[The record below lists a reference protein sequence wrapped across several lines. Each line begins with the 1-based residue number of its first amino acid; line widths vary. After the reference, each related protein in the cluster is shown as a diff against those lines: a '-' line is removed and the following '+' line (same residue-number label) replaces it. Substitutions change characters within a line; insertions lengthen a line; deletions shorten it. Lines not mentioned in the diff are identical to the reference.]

1 LVFPESRH
9 QSLKADAA
17 LVLVTLL
24 ASSGWLFSHHALRGL
39 PPLLFLGIRF
49 FSAGLILSAFGGR
62 ELAALRG
69 DLPGLRRCL
78 LTGAVLG
85 VAMVCWI
92 FGLHLTTEMG
102 VGAFISSL
110 GVIMAPLV
118 AGALF
123 RARIVRSTWLAAFV
137 ASLGMACLALQKGMT
152 VHLADLFFF
161 ASALGFSLQFTLN
174 SRFAGRV
181 PVMPLVA
188 IQLMV
193 VGVMALAGALLFEQ
207 WPRWIDA
214 TTWLWVG
221 MSVLSATCLRFFL
234 QIWAQGRTPLSH
246 AAFIM
251 TLEPIWAALFA
262 AIWLDERMRP
272 IQFFG
277 CLLILLALLI
287 SRWRSLPWERKMAP
301 IVAYIVARFSG
312 RFGDPIR
319 RQKRPF

>member
-1 LVFPESRH
+1 
-9 QSLKADAA
+9 
-17 LVLVTLL
+17 
-24 ASSGWLFSHHALRGL
+24 LFSHHALRGL

-62 ELAALRG
+62 ELAALKG

-92 FGLHLTTEMG
+92 FGLHFTTEMG

-110 GVIMAPLV
+110 GVIIAPLV

-123 RARIVRSTWLAAFV
+123 RAHIVRSTWLAVIV
-137 ASLGMACLALQKGMT
+137 ASLGMGCLALQKGMS
-152 VHLADLFFF
+152 VHLADIFFL

-188 IQLMV
+188 IQLVV
-193 VGVMALAGALLFEQ
+193 VGVMAFAGAFLFEQ
-207 WPRWIDA
+207 WPQQIDGA
-214 TTWLWVG
+214 TWLWVG

-262 AIWLDERMRP
+262 AVWLGERMRP
-272 IQFFG
+272 VQFFG

-287 SRWRSLPWERKMAP
+287 SRWRSLPWERKMTHP
-301 IVAYIVARFSG
+301 VAHLVARIGAQAGSPIG
-312 RFGDPIR
+312 RW
-319 RQKRPF
+319 KRLF